1 MRSPAIGFDA
11 LPPEGDVSILDSM
24 ASVGD
29 RDSTVVRSPLDPT
42 PPTFSIL
49 TIARDNLNL
58 IEGLQEI

>member
-1 MRSPAIGFDA
+1 MRSPAIGFDG
-11 LPPEGDVSILDSM
+11 LPPEGDASLLDSM

-29 RDSTVVRSPLDPT
+29 RATVESRSPLDPT

-49 TIARDNLNL
+49 TIAGGIFNL

>member
-11 LPPEGDVSILDSM
+11 LPPEGDVSLFDSM

-29 RDSTVVRSPLDPT
+29 LDLTVARSPLGPI
-42 PPTFSIL
+42 PPTFSVL
-49 TIARDNLNL
+49 TIAGDNLNL